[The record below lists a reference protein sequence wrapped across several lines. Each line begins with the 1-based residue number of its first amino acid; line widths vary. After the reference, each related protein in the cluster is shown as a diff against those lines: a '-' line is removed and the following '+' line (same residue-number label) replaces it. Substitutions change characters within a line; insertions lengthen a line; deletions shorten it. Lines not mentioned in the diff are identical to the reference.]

1 MCEVTEVWEGK
12 EVQDG
17 LGVEVAEVS
26 AGLTPLEGLGC
37 RWSALLHGT
46 GCLVALFPLS
56 PGRTVPAKLLLLLLP
71 FLTLEAAAL
80 FRPDM
85 VACLWC
91 Q

>member
-12 EVQDG
+12 GVQDG
-17 LGVEVAEVS
+17 LGVEVAE
-26 AGLTPLEGLGC
+26 TPLEGLGC
-37 RWSALLHGT
+37 RWNALLHGT

-56 PGRTVPAKLLLLLLP
+56 PGRPVPAKLLLLLLP